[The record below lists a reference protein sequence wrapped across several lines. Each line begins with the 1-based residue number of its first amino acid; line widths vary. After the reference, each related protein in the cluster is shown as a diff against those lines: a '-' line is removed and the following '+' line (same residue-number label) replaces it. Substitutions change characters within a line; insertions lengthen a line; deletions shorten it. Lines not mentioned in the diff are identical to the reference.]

1 MLFPLAMYFRLHFP
15 GQVLVAAMTP
25 VTMGLVIGE
34 PNVSDHA
41 DPQDMYVERGRAGRR

>member
-1 MLFPLAMYFRLHFP
+1 MTKDKYGLGAVTAVLFPLAMYFRLYFP

-34 PNVSDHA
+34 SAAHVRS
-41 DPQDMYVERGRAGRR
+41 